1 MATINPY
8 FNFKGNTEE
17 VFGFYKSVF
26 GGEYAMVMRYKDAP
40 PEHQMGESDGEKIM
54 HMALPIGQ
62 HTILMGSDWPEAYGK
77 PIEGSNVSISISV
90 DSKEEADKLFN
101 GLSAGG
107 QATMPMENTFWG
119 SYFGMLK
126 DKFGFNWMV
135 SYDENPQ
142 T

>member
-40 PEHQMGESDGEKIM
+40 QEHQMGESDGEKIM

-77 PIEGSNVSISISV
+77 PIEGTNVSISISA

-135 SYDENPQ
+135 SYDETPQ